1 MGLINAELDLSNPRD
16 RNIKPVKVTALVD
29 TGVLLLC
36 LPEHI
41 ALQLEL
47 TEFDRR
53 EVKMADGKRHV
64 VPYMG
69 PISIKFENRS
79 CIAGALV
86 FGDQVL
92 LGTVPMEDMD
102 VLVSPARQK
111 LILNPESPNFATA
124 IVTGA
129 AQQRTSRAWG

>member
-16 RNIKPVKVTALVD
+16 RNIKPVKVAALVD
-29 TGVLLLC
+29 TGALLLC
-36 LPEHI
+36 LPEHV
-41 ALQLEL
+41 ALQLKL

-53 EVKMADGKRHV
+53 EIKTADGKRHV

-92 LGTVPMEDMD
+92 LGAVPMEDMD

-111 LILNPESPNFATA
+111 LIVNPESPNFATA

-129 AQQRTSRAWG
+129 AQQRASRAWG